1 MNRYLLAGSAVVA
14 LALGA
19 GSANAQGKFE
29 VRMGGDAVFEAHFL
43 DQDRDTNARGSEFAD
58 RFRLNITAVAKADNG
73 LEYGGR
79 IRIRSMAGTG
89 GNNATNVDRAYIHV
103 GGGFGTVRMGTTN
116 SYSDENG
123 SVYWPI
129 AFQTGPL
136 LLNNQGVLSA
146 GAVNTGTNTSTATS
160 ASNVS
165 AITTTLT
172 PYSNTDNGNAT
183 KIVYF
188 SPRFTGFQL
197 GASYTPRATSSGF
210 DVSRTDNDNALSD
223 VWELGLNYSGE
234 FSGVGVK
241 ASVGYMGGTYA
252 DSGIAYASQLEDYGA
267 WQGGLSVSYA
277 GFTLGGGYLNKG
289 ESGQRKS
296 FRNQDDFVTWG
307 VGAQYATGPLTVGV
321 SFTRGEGVV
330 DPTNS
335 RVLTGVSTT
344 TTAGVTR
351 YTGSVEQDQW
361 AIGALYAVAPG
372 LVVGAEYNYIDADAP
387 GTAYDDKANVFIL
400 RSALIF

>member
-29 VRMGGDAVFEAHFL
+29 VRMGGDAVFEAHFI
-43 DQDRDTNARGSEFAD
+43 DQDRDVNRRGSEFAD

-79 IRIRSMAGTG
+79 IRIRSMNGTG
-89 GNNATNVDRAYIHV
+89 GSNTTNVDRAYIHV

-116 SYSDENG
+116 SYSDEGG

-146 GAVNTGTNTSTATS
+146 STGNGT
-160 ASNVS
+160 

-197 GASYTPRATSSGF
+197 GASYTPRTTSSGF
-210 DVSRTDNDNALSD
+210 DVSRADNDGALED
-223 VWELGLNYSGE
+223 VWELGLNYKGE
-234 FSGVGVK
+234 FSGVGIQ

-252 DSGIAYASQLEDYGA
+252 DAGFAAASQLEDYGA

-289 ESGQRKS
+289 ESGQRKTYQ
-296 FRNQDDFVTWG
+296 NQDDFVTWG
-307 VGAQYATGPLTVGV
+307 IGAQYATGPLTVGV

-330 DPTNS
+330 NPATAAN
-335 RVLTGVSTT
+335 LTGISTT

-361 AIGALYAVAPG
+361 AVGALYAVAPG

-387 GTAYDDKANVFIL
+387 GTANDDKANVFIL

>member
-14 LALGA
+14 LAFGA

-29 VRMGGDAVFEAHFL
+29 VRMGGDAVFEAHFI
-43 DQDRDTNARGSEFAD
+43 DQDRDTNKRGSEFAD

-79 IRIRSMAGTG
+79 IRIRSMGGTG
-89 GNNATNVDRAYIHV
+89 GSNTTNVDRAYIHV
-103 GGGFGTVRMGTTN
+103 GGGFGTVRLGTTN

-146 GAVNTGTNTSTATS
+146 STGTNT
-160 ASNVS
+160 
-165 AITTTLT
+165 AITTALT

-197 GASYTPRATSSGF
+197 GASYTPRTTSSGF
-210 DVSRTDNDNALSD
+210 DVSRADNDGALED

-241 ASVGYMGGTYA
+241 ASVGYMGGSYA
-252 DSGIAYASQLEDYGA
+252 DSGFAVGARLEEYSA

-289 ESGQRKS
+289 DSGQRKS
-296 FRNQDDFVTWG
+296 VGNHDDFVTWG
-307 VGAQYATGPLTVGV
+307 IGAQYATGPLTVGV
-321 SFTRGEGVV
+321 SYTRGDGVV
-330 DPTNS
+330 NPA
-335 RVLTGVSTT
+335 TGGNLVGAGTT
-344 TTAGVTR
+344 VVGGQTR
-351 YTGSVEQDQW
+351 YTGSVRQDQW
-361 AIGALYAVAPG
+361 AVGALYAVAPG

-387 GTAYDDKANVFIL
+387 GTATDDKANVFIL